1 VSSYNNK
8 HLLRIKKAIII
19 LEAIYKGIKVKD
31 SEDTITG
38 NLTLVLKL
46 YISYKVMLIRNL

>member
-1 VSSYNNK
+1 MSSYNNK